1 MDWKTYL
8 TRPNKIQFINAGF
21 NNAFDT
27 EACVTFA
34 TLKAIQTLMNTKLFV
49 KNNFE
54 WLRDNGYFNKDT
66 NLDFSVRY
74 TASMSNTTIY
84 GNTFWNVMNC
94 IKAYGLIPESLYP
107 NKANSWNEYM
117 SKDAITQEM
126 KDLGAEFLKRFDI
139 EDMAMDI
146 AISPAVGNVRFAD
159 GDGILSPV
167 GATNHYV
174 MIEGEGVDYLAVSD
188 SYWQEEK
195 KYALD
200 KVFYKRSFKITEKSM
215 TDEQFI
221 KNNEGKIVFE
231 GVGKGRFGIIIGG
244 KMREISPERSGQAC
258 LYYLKNATI
267 DSVLFDS
274 IPRGD
279 NF

>member
-1 MDWKTYL
+1 
-8 TRPNKIQFINAGF
+8 
-21 NNAFDT
+21 
-27 EACVTFA
+27 
-34 TLKAIQTLMNTKLFV
+34 
-49 KNNFE
+49 
-54 WLRDNGYFNKDT
+54 
-66 NLDFSVRY
+66 
-74 TASMSNTTIY
+74 
-84 GNTFWNVMNC
+84 MNC

-126 KDLGAEFLKRFDI
+126 KDLGAEFLKRFEIDDI
-139 EDMAMDI
+139 DFDLSV
-146 AISPAVGNVRFAD
+146 SPAVGNVRFAD
-159 GDGILSPV
+159 GDEILSPV
-167 GATNHYV
+167 GTLNHYV
-174 MIEGEGVDYLAVSD
+174 MIEGRGEIGDGLPAYYNISD

-200 KVFYKRSFKITEKSM
+200 KVFYLRGFNIKEKSM

-244 KMREISPERSGQAC
+244 KMREITPERSAQAC
-258 LYYLKNATI
+258 LYAIKNATVQS
-267 DSVLFDS
+267 DLFDI
-274 IPRGD
+274 IPKGD

>member
-94 IKAYGLIPESLYP
+94 IKAYGLVPESLYP

-126 KDLGAEFLKRFDI
+126 KDLGAEFL
-139 EDMAMDI
+139 
-146 AISPAVGNVRFAD
+146 
-159 GDGILSPV
+159 
-167 GATNHYV
+167 Y
-174 MIEGEGVDYLAVSD
+174 
-188 SYWQEEK
+188 
-195 KYALD
+195 
-200 KVFYKRSFKITEKSM
+200 
-215 TDEQFI
+215 
-221 KNNEGKIVFE
+221 
-231 GVGKGRFGIIIGG
+231 
-244 KMREISPERSGQAC
+244 
-258 LYYLKNATI
+258 
-267 DSVLFDS
+267 
-274 IPRGD
+274 
-279 NF
+279 